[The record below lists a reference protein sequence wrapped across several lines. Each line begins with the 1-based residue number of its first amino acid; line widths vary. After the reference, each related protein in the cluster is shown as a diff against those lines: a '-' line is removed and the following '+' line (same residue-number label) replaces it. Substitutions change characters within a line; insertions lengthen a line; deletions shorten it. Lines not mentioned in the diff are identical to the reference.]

1 MEGTINS
8 GPGGPANHTV
18 EIKRLALHG
27 DGVGPIVSGD
37 DRQGKVAFVPY
48 TLPGETVAAQPAEE
62 KKNYLRCIPREILES
77 SPDRITPSCP
87 YHFSSHTTG
96 LWCGG
101 CNWQHMSSDRQREWK
116 KALVLETLHRLGH
129 VLECPDIDL
138 LHTEQNWRY
147 RNTAQ
152 FVFDRRDEAPIAG
165 YFAPGSHDVVSID
178 DCLLQSS
185 AAIRILNTVRH
196 ILPELGLQPFARKD
210 GRGWLKHL
218 LIRSNENGDA
228 LITFVTADARFPGR
242 DQLIRGMTEKCP
254 EITGIY
260 QNVQPSRTSIV
271 TGRKWMHLWGN
282 HRLKESVYGL
292 TVATSPGA
300 FLQVNTGAAQLL
312 YQRALQE
319 AQLQPGMTV
328 LDLYCGAGALA
339 LMAAPTAARVIG
351 IDELD
356 TAIEDARENARFNG
370 IDRVAF
376 HAITA
381 ERFLQQARDQKLLTG
396 DRLVV
401 FIDPP
406 RAGCQQPVV
415 KRLQSLAPSRIIY
428 LSCNP
433 ATLARD
439 IEALSSAYHI
449 ASLTA
454 VDLFPQ
460 TSHIETIARLKRKNA
475 PA

>member
-8 GPGGPANHTV
+8 GPSGPANHTIEV
-18 EIKRLALHG
+18 KRLALEG
-27 DGVGPIVSGD
+27 DGVGRIVSGD
-37 DRQGKVAFVPY
+37 AMGGKVAFVPY
-48 TLPGETVAAQPAEE
+48 TLPGETVAAQTLEE
-62 KKNYLRCIPREILES
+62 KKTYLRCIPRQMLEA

-101 CNWQHMSSDRQREWK
+101 CNWQHMSSELQRTWK
-116 KALVLETLHRLGH
+116 KSLVLETLHRLGH
-129 VLECPDIDL
+129 VSECPDIDL

-147 RNTAQ
+147 RNSAQ
-152 FVFDRRDEAPIAG
+152 FVFDRRDETPVAG

-185 AAIRILNTVRH
+185 AAIRILNTVRNL
-196 ILPELGLQPFARKD
+196 LPELGLQPFARKD

-218 LIRSNENGDA
+218 LIRSNEEGNA
-228 LITFVTADARFPGR
+228 LITFVTAYARFPGR

-271 TGRKWMHLWGN
+271 TGRTWTHLWGN
-282 HRLKESVYGL
+282 RRLKESVCGL
-292 TVATSPGA
+292 TFATSPGA
-300 FLQVNTGAAQLL
+300 FLQVNTGVAQLL
-312 YQRALQE
+312 YGRALQE
-319 AQLQPGMTV
+319 AQLQPDMTV

-339 LMAAPTAARVIG
+339 LLAAPTAARVIG
-351 IDELD
+351 VDELD
-356 TAIEDARENARFNG
+356 TAIEDGRENARFNG

-376 HAITA
+376 HAMTA
-381 ERFLQQARDQKLLTG
+381 ERFLRRAREQKLLTG
-396 DRLVV
+396 DRLAV

-406 RAGCQQPVV
+406 RAGCRQPVIE
-415 KRLQSLAPSRIIY
+415 RLLSLAPLRIIY

-439 IEALSSAYHI
+439 LEALCGTYQL
-449 ASLTA
+449 ASLTI

-460 TSHIETIARLKRKNA
+460 TSHIETIARLERKNA
-475 PA
+475 LA